1 MKVLVTGA
9 FGNIGQYAVKELQIK
24 NHFVRCLDLDTKA
37 NRKKAKKLKGNIE
50 INWGNIR
57 SREIMENA
65 IDGMDAVIHLAF
77 IIPPKSEK
85 NIDQSWWI
93 NVDGTRC
100 VIETIQKQQKRPL
113 LVFTSSISVYGRTQH
128 MTPPRTL
135 EDPLCPI
142 ESYAKQK
149 VLLEEE
155 IRFSGIPYVILRL
168 GAAPPIKYDW
178 VDPIL
183 FDIPLSDRMEYI
195 TPDDAGLAIA
205 NAVQCK
211 QAIGKTLLIGGGERN
226 QITMREFLQGSLSAV
241 GIGMLPDTA
250 FGKVPYHC
258 DWMDTTES
266 QELLQ
271 YQRTSWADYVKMV
284 HKQLAIKRFFVSIV
298 QPIAKIW
305 LLNQSPYYK
314 DRFMESMQD
323 KTALVTGASSGIGSA
338 ISKFLARK
346 GLTVILSARRKEKL
360 DELVTEIT
368 HEGGKAFAISA
379 DLSKTEDRE
388 KLVAES
394 IQKTGKIDFLINNAG
409 FGWYGYSEKMPWDL
423 AKNMIKVNLE
433 SVIHLTSMI
442 LPTMIKRCEG
452 FIINIGSIAGD
463 MPNQGIALYGA
474 TKAFLSS
481 YSTALFRELKGKNVH
496 ISIIKPGPIATDF
509 FQSAKKL
516 TNALPVPAEK
526 FCLKPERVAKT
537 VWGLIQKPRKQ
548 AYVPG
553 YLSVM
558 PSIEYFFGWIIDIL
572 GPLLLK
578 RNQI

>member
-9 FGNIGQYAVKELQIK
+9 FGNIGQYVVKELQHK
-24 NHFVRCLDLDTKA
+24 DHFVRCLDLDTKG
-37 NRKKAKKLKGNIE
+37 NRKKAKTFKGNLE
-50 INWGNIR
+50 FFWGNIR
-57 SREIMENA
+57 SREIMEMA
-65 IDGMDAVIHLAF
+65 MEGMDAVIHLAF

-85 NIDQSWWI
+85 NIEQSWLT

-100 VIETIQKQQKRPL
+100 VLETIQKQPRKPV

-128 MTPPRTL
+128 MTPPRTI

-155 IRFSGIPYVILRL
+155 IRTSGIPNVILRL

-183 FDIPLSDRMEYI
+183 FEIPLSDRMEYI
-195 TPDDAGLAIA
+195 APEDAGLAIS

-211 QAIGKTLLIGGGERN
+211 EAIGKILLIGGGKKN
-226 QITMREFLQGSLSAV
+226 QITMREFLQGSLGAV

-250 FGKVPYHC
+250 FGSVPYHC

-266 QELLQ
+266 QELFR
-271 YQRTSWADYVKMV
+271 YQRISWTDYIKKAY
-284 HKQLAIKRFFVSIV
+284 KQLAIKRFFVSIL
-298 QPIAKIW
+298 QPIARIW
-305 LLNQSPYYK
+305 LLNQSPYYR
-314 DRFMESMQD
+314 DRFMGSLRE

-338 ISKFLARK
+338 ISKFLAKK
-346 GLTVILSARRKEKL
+346 GLTVILSARRNEKL
-360 DELVTEIT
+360 DELVSAIR
-368 HEGGKAFAISA
+368 HDGGKAFAIPA

-388 KLVAES
+388 KLVRES
-394 IQKTGKIDFLINNAG
+394 IQKTGKIDFLVNNAG

-442 LPTMIKRCEG
+442 LPTMIQRCEG

-481 YSTALFRELKGKNVH
+481 YSSALFRELKGKNVH
-496 ISIIKPGPIATDF
+496 ISIIKPGAIATDF
-509 FQSAKKL
+509 FRSAKKL
-516 TNALPVPAEK
+516 TNALPVPAER
-526 FCLKPERVAKT
+526 FGLKPERVAKM
-537 VWGLIQKPRKQ
+537 VWSLIQRPRKQ

-553 YLSVM
+553 YLSIM

-578 RNQI
+578 RSQI